1 LFFFHGNNG
10 KYRFFHQH
18 FSFMDKLVIRG
29 GRRLSGSVTAS
40 GSKNSSLPVIASTL
54 LTGKGTFVL
63 HNIPDLQDIKTFS
76 QLLQHLGAE
85 TRFSGNTLEI
95 STAKVKSIQA
105 PYELVKKMRASI
117 YVLGP
122 MLARF
127 GTARVSLPGGCAF
140 GPRPI
145 DLHLMAMEKLG
156 ARVTIETGYIDATVA
171 GGKLRGAHIEFP
183 VSSVGATGNV
193 LMAAVLA
200 EGTTTIG
207 NAAMEPEIET
217 LCNFL
222 VAMGAD
228 IKGTGTTELSITGTD
243 SLKAIE
249 FHNIFDR
256 IEAGT
261 LLAAA
266 AITGGDITVHGVIPE
281 QLKSVLKKFVHAGC
295 TVHTTENSVSL
306 TSPEKLIPTDVTAK
320 PYPSFPTDMQ
330 AQWIALMARAEGTS
344 HITDKIYHERF
355 NHIPELNRLGAHI
368 EIRKNQAVVHG
379 PRALSGTKVMST
391 DLRASASL
399 VLAGLVAEG
408 TTEVL
413 RVYHLDRGYE
423 KIETKLNSLGADIR
437 REQYKEFE

>member
-1 LFFFHGNNG
+1 
-10 KYRFFHQH
+10 
-18 FSFMDKLVIRG
+18 MDKLVIRG
-29 GRRLSGSVTAS
+29 GRRIIGSVTAS
-40 GSKNSSLPVIASTL
+40 GSKNSSLPIIASTL
-54 LTGKGTFVL
+54 LTGNGTFIL
-63 HNIPDLQDIKTFS
+63 HHIPDLQDIKTFT
-76 QLLQHLGAE
+76 QLLHTLGAE
-85 TRFSGNTLEI
+85 TSFSDNTL
-95 STAKVKSIQA
+95 KVTTGNIASILA

-122 MLARF
+122 LLARF
-127 GTARVSLPGGCAF
+127 GHARVSLPGGCAF

-156 ARVTIETGYIDATVA
+156 ARITIETGFIDATA
-171 GGKLRGAHIEFP
+171 PDGKLHGAHIDFP
-183 VSSVGATGNV
+183 ISSVGATGNA

-200 EGTTTIG
+200 EGTTTIS
-207 NAAMEPEIET
+207 NAAAEPEIET
-217 LCNFL
+217 LCQFL
-222 VAMGAD
+222 IAMGAT
-228 IKGTGTTELSITGTD
+228 IRGTGTTELEIEGTD
-243 SLKAIE
+243 SLNAVE
-249 FHNIFDR
+249 FNNVFDR

-266 AITGGDITVHGVIPE
+266 AITGGEITVNGVVPE

-295 TVHTTENSVSL
+295 TVETTDNSITLKS
-306 TSPEKLIPTDVTAK
+306 SGKLIATDITAK
-320 PYPSFPTDMQ
+320 PYPAFPTDMQ
-330 AQWIALMARAEGTS
+330 AQWIALMTQAEGTS
-344 HITDKIYHERF
+344 HVTDKIYHERF

-379 PRALSGTKVMST
+379 PMTLSGTKVMST

-423 KIETKLNSLGADIR
+423 KIEVKLKSLGADIS
-437 REQYKEFE
+437 RETYKEF

>member
-1 LFFFHGNNG
+1 
-10 KYRFFHQH
+10 
-18 FSFMDKLVIRG
+18 VE
-29 GRRLSGSVTAS
+29 
-40 GSKNSSLPVIASTL
+40 SL
-54 LTGKGTFVL
+54 
-63 HNIPDLQDIKTFS
+63 
-76 QLLQHLGAE
+76 
-85 TRFSGNTLEI
+85 
-95 STAKVKSIQA
+95 QA

-127 GTARVSLPGGCAF
+127 GHARVSLPGGCAF

-156 ARVTIETGYIDATVA
+156 ATITIETGFIDATVP
-171 GGKLRGAHIEFP
+171 GGKLRGGHITFP
-183 VSSVGATGNV
+183 ISSVGATGNA

-200 EGTTTIG
+200 EGTTTIS
-207 NAAMEPEIET
+207 NAAAEPEIET
-217 LCNFL
+217 LCRFL
-222 VAMGAD
+222 IAMGAT
-228 IKGTGTTELSITGTD
+228 IRGTGTTVLEIDGCN

-249 FHNIFDR
+249 FYNVFDR

-266 AITGGDITVHGVIPE
+266 AITGGEITVNGVEPD
-281 QLKSVLKKFVHAGC
+281 QMKAVLKKFVHAGC
-295 TVHTTENSVSL
+295 TVETTENSITL
-306 TSPEKLIPTDVTAK
+306 KSPKKLIPTDVTAK
-320 PYPSFPTDMQ
+320 PYPAFPTDMQ
-330 AQWIALMARAEGTS
+330 AQWIALMTQAEGVS
-344 HITDKIYHERF
+344 HIIDKVYHERF

-368 EIRKNQAVVHG
+368 EIHKNQAIVHG
-379 PRALSGTKVMST
+379 PQLLSGTKVMST

-423 KIETKLNSLGADIR
+423 KIEMKLNSLGADIS
-437 REQYKEFE
+437 REKYNEF

>member
-1 LFFFHGNNG
+1 
-10 KYRFFHQH
+10 
-18 FSFMDKLVIRG
+18 MDKLVIRG
-29 GRRLSGSVTAS
+29 GRRLSGTVAAS
-40 GSKNSSLPVIASTL
+40 GSKNSSLPVIAATL
-54 LTGKGTFVL
+54 LCGNGTFVL
-63 HNIPDLQDIKTFS
+63 HNIPDLQDIKTFT

-85 TRFSGNTLEI
+85 TTFSDNTMTI
-95 STAKVKSIQA
+95 STEKVKSVQA

-156 ARVTIETGYIDATVA
+156 ARITIETGYIDASMD

-183 VSSVGATGNV
+183 VTSVGATGNAV
-193 LMAAVLA
+193 MAAVLA
-200 EGTTTIG
+200 EGMTTIG
-207 NAAMEPEIET
+207 NAAAEPEIET
-217 LCNFL
+217 LCRFL
-222 VAMGAD
+222 KAMGAN
-228 IKGTGTTELSITGTD
+228 IKGIGTTELKIKGTS
-243 SLKAIE
+243 SLEAVE

-266 AITGGDITVHGVIPE
+266 AITGGEITVNGVIPE
-281 QLKSVLKKFVHAGC
+281 QLKAVLKKFVHAGC
-295 TVHTTENSVSL
+295 TIETSENSVTL
-306 TSPEKLIPTDVTAK
+306 KSPEILVPTDVVAK

-330 AQWIALMARAEGTS
+330 AQWIALMTRADGTS

-379 PRALSGTKVMST
+379 LRKLSGTKVMST

-399 VLAGLVAEG
+399 VIAGLVAEG

-423 KIETKLNSLGADIR
+423 KIEVKLNSLGADIK